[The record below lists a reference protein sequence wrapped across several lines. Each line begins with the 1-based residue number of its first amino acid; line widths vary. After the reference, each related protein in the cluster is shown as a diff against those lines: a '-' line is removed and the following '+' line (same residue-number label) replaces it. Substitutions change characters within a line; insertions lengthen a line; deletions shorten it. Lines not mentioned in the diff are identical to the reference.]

1 MTNENVIKEYL
12 NYCEYEKN
20 LSKKSLKAYTIDFRQ
35 FKEYLGEIQNI
46 HQVSKENIRGY
57 IVSLSKNKPKTIKRK
72 LATVKALFNYLEF
85 EDIISLNPF
94 RKIRIQIKE
103 PRSIRTVMDLQE
115 VKKIF
120 ETSYKKINQ
129 KQYTSAF
136 NLFTS
141 LRNVVV
147 LELLFNTGARVS
159 EISNLKLNDINL
171 KNGLVTILGKGNKTR
186 QIQIC
191 NVECL
196 EILKKYSVEYKENIN
211 KSGGWFL
218 VNRLNHKLSDQSIR
232 AIIKAISKNSK
243 IQKHITPHVF
253 RHTFA
258 TLLLENEVDLKNI
271 QSFLGHS
278 SITTTQIYTHTN
290 LKSQKKILT
299 LKHPRK
305 QFSFQ

>member
-1 MTNENVIKEYL
+1 MTIENVIKEYL

-35 FKEYLGEIQNI
+35 FKEYLGEVQNI

-120 ETSYKKINQ
+120 ENSYKKINQ
-129 KQYTSAF
+129 KKYTSTF

-191 NVECL
+191 NFECL
-196 EILKKYSVEYKENIN
+196 EILKKYSSEYKDNIY
-211 KSGGWFL
+211 KSGGWLL

-232 AIIKAISKNSK
+232 AIIKTISKNSK

-305 QFSFQ
+305 QFSFG

>member
-1 MTNENVIKEYL
+1 MTIENVIKEYL
-12 NYCEYEKN
+12 NYCEYEKR
-20 LSKKSLKAYTIDFRQ
+20 LSNKSLKAYTIDFRQ
-35 FKEYLGEIQNI
+35 FRLYLGDIQNI

-85 EDIISLNPF
+85 EDIIPQNPF

-120 ETSYKKINQ
+120 ENSYKKINQ
-129 KQYTSAF
+129 KKHTTNF
-136 NLFTS
+136 NLFAS

-159 EISNLKLNDINL
+159 EISNLKLNDVNL
-171 KNGLVTILGKGNKTR
+171 RNGLVTILGKGNKTR

-196 EILKKYSVEYKENIN
+196 EILKKYSKDYKESIK

-218 VNRLNHKLSDQSIR
+218 VNRINNKLSDQSIR
-232 AIIKAISKNSK
+232 AIIKAISENSK

-290 LKSQKKILT
+290 LKSQRKILT